1 MPVLSISGHMRLAPK
16 LENSHHWSAG
26 LGFTIDSRHG
36 QPATEKEAAI
46 APTARAARAVL
57 GRFAGLFPRGEAGA
71 VDGLS
76 SADRGVTSAN
86 ITYERPTGHSRARF
100 GG

>member
-16 LENSHHWSAG
+16 LENSHHWRAG

-36 QPATEKEAAI
+36 QPATENDAAI

-57 GRFAGLFPRGEAGA
+57 GRFGEPFLREETGA

-76 SADRGVTSAN
+76 SADRVVTSL
-86 ITYERPTGHSRARF
+86 P
-100 GG
+100 